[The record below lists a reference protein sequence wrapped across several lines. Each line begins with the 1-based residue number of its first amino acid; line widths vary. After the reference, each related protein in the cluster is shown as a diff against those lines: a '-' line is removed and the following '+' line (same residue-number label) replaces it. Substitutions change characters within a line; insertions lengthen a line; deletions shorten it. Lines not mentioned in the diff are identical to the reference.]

1 MTPFA
6 PFLADSIKGFFKNF
20 LSFYVCKWA
29 QASDLTPEGIKGI
42 KGIKVGQARTGQKGV
57 MTFRTFFPFIPAW
70 CMAGVSLGG
79 LSLINRE
86 SEKVLPAIRKERVS
100 DSRKISS
107 HETLP
112 RGLYQ

>member
-6 PFLADSIKGFFKNF
+6 PFLADSLKGFFKNF
-20 LSFYVCKWA
+20 LSFYVCKGV

-57 MTFRTFFPFIPAW
+57 MTFRTFFPFIPAG
-70 CMAGVSLGG
+70 CMAVVSLGG

-86 SEKVLPAIRKERVS
+86 SDKVLPAEPPERVS
-100 DSRKISS
+100 DARKISS
-107 HETLP
+107 HKTLP
-112 RGLYQ
+112 RGLWV